1 MAKQYCWEIVY
12 VRDKEPVLNYFVLW
26 KEPRHKLEGRLWG
39 FNVKGLLITELLEK
53 GHRGEIL
60 KYQTR
65 YVSLWAT
72 KSVAKLNFFVK
83 VSSQK
88 LAMVNKR

>member
-1 MAKQYCWEIVY
+1 M
-12 VRDKEPVLNYFVLW
+12 
-26 KEPRHKLEGRLWG
+26 
-39 FNVKGLLITELLEK
+39 TELLEK

-72 KSVAKLNFFVK
+72 KSVAKLNFFVE

-88 LAMVNKR
+88 LAVADKRINTLPFSLQNGRS